1 MSAALP
7 NYDAHG
13 WYAFVRVSR
22 VQLTLASDSMSS
34 VGVRMCI
41 DIDHATTSI

>member
-1 MSAALP
+1 MSAVFP

-13 WYAFVRVSR
+13 WYAFVSR